1 MFHLTRKLLT
11 IAAAVAAI
19 GGTGG
24 GVALAATSAPA
35 APVSRGSV
43 SVASASVP
51 RCYSQNISA
60 ALHGA
65 ETGRAN
71 HVGFILTLTNNGPRS
86 CSLYGYPGLGLQ
98 DWKHHTVPSHTFW
111 GSTWFDRD
119 PGRHVIIL
127 SPGETA
133 SASLAFTSGAR
144 RGAVIAAYLVVTPPN
159 SYGHEVVGP
168 FSRSMAA
175 PIYHGNLYVTAM
187 AYHTP
192 HP

>member
-24 GVALAATSAPA
+24 GAALAATSASA
-35 APVSRGSV
+35 APAR
-43 SVASASVP
+43 ASASVP
-51 RCYSQNISA
+51 RCYAQNISA

-71 HVGFILTLTNNGPRS
+71 HVGFVLTLTNTGQRS

-98 DWKHHTVPSHTFW
+98 DRNHHTLPSHTFW

-119 PGRHVIIL
+119 TGRQLIVL

-133 SASLAFTSGAR
+133 SASLAFTSGAT
-144 RGAVIAAYLVVTPPN
+144 RGAVNATYLVVTPPN

-187 AYHTP
+187 AHHTP

>member
-24 GVALAATSAPA
+24 GVALAATSASA
-35 APVSRGSV
+35 AP
-43 SVASASVP
+43 ASAASAP

-71 HVGFILTLTNNGPRS
+71 HVGFVLTLTNTGQRS

-98 DWKHHTVPSHTFW
+98 DWNHHTVPSHTFW
-111 GSTWFDRD
+111 GSTWFVSDA
-119 PGRHVIIL
+119 GRHLIVL

-133 SASLAFTSGAR
+133 SASLAFSSGAA
-144 RGAVIAAYLVVTPPN
+144 RGAVNAAYLVVTPPN
-159 SYGHEVVGP
+159 DYGHKVVGP
-168 FSRSMAA
+168 FSHSMEV